1 MKRLFL
7 PLMSLACAFGAMA
20 QDAGKSWT
28 GTWATAVEFTGP
40 GDMPK
45 SSLSNRALREIV
57 QVSIPGDVL
66 RLSDI
71 HSSEPTRR
79 S

>member
-7 PLMSLACAFGAMA
+7 PLISLACVLGAMA
-20 QDAGKSWT
+20 QDAEKSWT

-45 SSLSNRALREIV
+45 SSLSNRALSEIE
-57 QVSIPGDVL
+57 QV
-66 RLSDI
+66 
-71 HSSEPTRR
+71 
-79 S
+79 